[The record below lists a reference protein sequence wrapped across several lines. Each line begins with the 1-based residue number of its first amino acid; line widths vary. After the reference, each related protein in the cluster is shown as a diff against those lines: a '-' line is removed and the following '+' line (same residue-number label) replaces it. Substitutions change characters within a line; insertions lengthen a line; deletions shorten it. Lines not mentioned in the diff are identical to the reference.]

1 MKWLPATSE
10 LSPSAIISVAQR
22 SKPNTRS
29 RQIACTVLR
38 QFARFAQIE
47 VDVGPYI
54 GNYSPKKVV
63 KTIPTDKIISQA
75 IEQLPNPAWRYLY
88 ALMATYGLRDHEVF
102 FTELEWRDSESG
114 ERILVAKVTDGKTGT
129 REVYP
134 FYPEWVE
141 RWQLWNKKLPKLT
154 ARINQ
159 DYGERVSRTFKRAG
173 IPFVPYDLRHAYAI
187 RISVVFKLPV
197 AVAAAYMGHSPTIH
211 WQTYNRW
218 ISKEQHQQVY
228 DDVLRDE
235 DRPKPP

>member
-1 MKWLPATSE
+1 
-10 LSPSAIISVAQR
+10 
-22 SKPNTRS
+22 
-29 RQIACTVLR
+29 
-38 QFARFAQIE
+38 
-47 VDVGPYI
+47 
-54 GNYSPKKVV
+54 
-63 KTIPTDKIISQA
+63 
-75 IEQLPNPAWRYLY
+75 
-88 ALMATYGLRDHEVF
+88 MATYGLRDHEVF

-211 WQTYNRW
+211 WQAYNRW

-228 DDVLRDE
+228 DDVLKNE